1 MVRLQ
6 RAFMG
11 AAIFSNL
18 MDESKIIASYL
29 DILITKL
36 QRFLYI
42 RFVKLPLMK
51 TSSAISQGS
60 TGNLEHPLL
69 HERFLRPS
77 HLYLNIL
84 KKKNKILKSPQILW
98 WSL

>member
-1 MVRLQ
+1 
-6 RAFMG
+6 MG

-18 MDESKIIASYL
+18 LAESKIIASYL

-36 QRFLYI
+36 QRFLSI

-60 TGNLEHPLL
+60 TGNGT
-69 HERFLRPS
+69 FFAS
-77 HLYLNIL
+77 
-84 KKKNKILKSPQILW
+84 
-98 WSL
+98 